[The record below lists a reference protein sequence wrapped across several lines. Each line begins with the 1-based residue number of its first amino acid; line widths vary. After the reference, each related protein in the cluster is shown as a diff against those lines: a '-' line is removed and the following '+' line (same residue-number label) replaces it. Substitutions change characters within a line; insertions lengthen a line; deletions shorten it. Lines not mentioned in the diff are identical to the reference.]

1 MPRSNVRSSRH
12 RKRLL
17 SFQCG
22 STGKPLPKKP
32 VDITPK
38 PIPIIVAP
46 IKAPTPVVI
55 APVIT
60 PPLALIK
67 DVVEISPP
75 VIKPVKWDDSLFKF
89 ISPFKIRSIKKCQ
102 ISDHK
107 KIFGDIAVGDKR
119 QLIDVPDCDEPMSIK
134 LIKRGSVFES
144 FIFGVI

>member
-22 STGKPLPKKP
+22 STGKPLSKP
-32 VDITPK
+32 IIVPK
-38 PIPIIVAP
+38 PKPIIVAP
-46 IKAPTPVVI
+46 IKPPAPVVI

-60 PPLALIK
+60 PQLPLIK

-75 VIKPVKWDDSLFKF
+75 AIKPVKWDDSLFKF

-102 ISDHK
+102 ISDYK

>member
-22 STGKPLPKKP
+22 STGKPLPK
-32 VDITPK
+32 
-38 PIPIIVAP
+38 PIIVPKSITVTP
-46 IKAPTPVVI
+46 IKTPAPVVI

-60 PPLALIK
+60 PQLPLIK

-75 VIKPVKWDDSLFKF
+75 AIKPVKWDDSLFKF

-102 ISDHK
+102 ISDYK
-107 KIFGDIAVGDKR
+107 KIFGDIAVGDDR
-119 QLIDVPDCDEPMSIK
+119 QLVNVPDCDEPMSIK

-144 FIFGVI
+144 FIFAVV